1 MDNPFYKPTPGD
13 RPCAASSEIQFLPMR
28 LPKHDS
34 NRLAPASG
42 QPRHGFGAWVLVAGV
57 LIHVQVAAQ
66 PLAEPALKSS
76 RLLSDV
82 IPAAQ
87 RSTLPT
93 FVSGERISSRTDLE
107 TVIEGKAVLRRG
119 DIVIRA
125 DRLEYFQPDDLAQ
138 ARGNVS
144 INRAGD
150 VYEGPALDLKL
161 ESFEGFFLNPR
172 YRFLKNEGHGE
183 AERVD
188 FIDKDRALIRNATFT
203 TCRRL
208 PGPSWM
214 PDWILQAASISI
226 DNEEE
231 VGQAEGALL
240 SFKGVP
246 LLPIPAIS
254 FPLSNRR
261 KSGFLPPSVGVDNV
275 NGVEV
280 SLPYY
285 WNIAPNRDATLFPA
299 VMTKRGVDLAGEF
312 RYLETAYAGQLRANF
327 MPGDKL
333 RNMNRWGVAYSHNGT
348 LDTGLISGLGA
359 LGINLSINRVSDD
372 NYWRDFTRVNPW
384 LTQRLLANDLSL
396 SWASGYLSANLR
408 MLKWQTLQDVASP
421 IVPPYDRMPQVA
433 LRYARSNMA
442 VSTTRWISTPPQFQ
456 ADRLLTGQPNGRRTF
471 AVAQWSRPWVS
482 PAGFITPKLQLHATN
497 YQFNGPL
504 ANGATSAS
512 RVVPTFSLDSGV
524 VFERDAS
531 YFGRAFRQTLE
542 PRAFYVHTPFR
553 NQALLPNY
561 DSGSNDFNFASIYTE
576 NAFLGNDRIADS
588 DLLTLGLSTRLLDPD
603 TGAEAARFGIAQRVR
618 FKDQR
623 VTLPGGAAVSKGSA
637 MCWWAP
643 ASTSIRA
650 GLSTPPCSSMR
661 IPGARSA
668 RPWRALQP
676 GQLPGHQCRLPAA
689 ARVQRAARHRMAMA
703 DQRPV
708 GRPGRGSRA
717 PAAVRVK
724 GRWYSV
730 GRINFS
736 LREGKLVDSVI
747 GLEYDGGCWLGRVVL
762 ERLQTGASSANR
774 RIMFQ
779 LEFVGFSRLGA
790 NPLQTLKQNIPR
802 YQFLRETTTSPGRF
816 SNYE

>member
-1 MDNPFYKPTPGD
+1 MEPT
-13 RPCAASSEIQFLPMR
+13 
-28 LPKHDS
+28 
-34 NRLAPASG
+34 
-42 QPRHGFGAWVLVAGV
+42 
-57 LIHVQVAAQ
+57 
-66 PLAEPALKSS
+66 LKSS

-82 IPAAQ
+82 IPAA
-87 RSTLPT
+87 RRNSLPT
-93 FVSGERISSRTDLE
+93 FVSGERISSRADLE
-107 TVIEGKAVLRRG
+107 TVVEGKAVLRRG

-125 DRLEYFQPDDLAQ
+125 DRLEYFQPEDLAQ

-188 FIDKDRALIRNATFT
+188 FVDKDRATIRNASFT

-208 PGPSWM
+208 PGPSWL
-214 PDWILQAASISI
+214 PDWIIKAASIRI

-240 SFKGVP
+240 TFKGVP
-246 LLPIPAIS
+246 LLPIPS
-254 FPLSNRR
+254 FTFPLSNRR
-261 KSGFLPPSVGVDNV
+261 KSGFLPPSIGVDNV

-280 SLPYY
+280 SVPYY

-299 VMTKRGVDLAGEF
+299 LLTKRGVDLAGEF
-312 RYLETAYAGQLRANF
+312 RYLETDYAGQLRANF

-333 RNMNRWGVAYSHNGT
+333 RNVNRWGVAYSHNGS
-348 LDTGLISGLGA
+348 LNTGMSAIGA
-359 LGINLSINRVSDD
+359 LGVNLSVNRVSDD

-384 LTQRLLANDLSL
+384 LTQRLLANDLGL
-396 SWASGYLSANLR
+396 SWARDYLSANLR
-408 MLKWQTLQDVASP
+408 MLKWQTLQDVAAP
-421 IVPPYDRMPQVA
+421 IVPPYDRLPQLA
-433 LRYARSNMA
+433 MRYARLNTGGFDYS
-442 VSTTRWISTPPQFQ
+442 VDVDTTQFS
-456 ADRLLTGQPNGRRTF
+456 ADQLLTGQPNGQRTF

-482 PAGFITPKLQLHATN
+482 PAGFITPRLQLHATH
-497 YQFNGPL
+497 YGFNSPL
-504 ANGATSAS
+504 ANGARSAS
-512 RVVPTFSLDSGV
+512 RVLPTFSLDGGA

-561 DSGSNDFNFASIYTE
+561 DSGANDFNFASIYTE

-588 DLLTLGLSTRLLDPD
+588 DLLTLGVSTRLLDSD

-623 VTLPGGAAVSKGSA
+623 VTLPGGAAVPKGFSDLLLGA
-637 MCWWAP
+637 TVNLDPRWAFDTTVQFN
-643 ASTSIRA
+643 ADTGRSIR
-650 GLSTPPCSSMR
+650 STIGGRYNPGNYRVISAAYRLQRGSSEQLDIGWQWPINDLWGDR
-661 IPGARSA
+661 GEDRGA
-668 RPWRALQP
+668 
-676 GQLPGHQCRLPAA
+676 
-689 ARVQRAARHRMAMA
+689 
-703 DQRPV
+703 
-708 GRPGRGSRA
+708 GRGQGE
-717 PAAVRVK
+717 

-730 GRINFS
+730 GRVNFS

-762 ERLQTGASSANR
+762 ERLQTGATSANR